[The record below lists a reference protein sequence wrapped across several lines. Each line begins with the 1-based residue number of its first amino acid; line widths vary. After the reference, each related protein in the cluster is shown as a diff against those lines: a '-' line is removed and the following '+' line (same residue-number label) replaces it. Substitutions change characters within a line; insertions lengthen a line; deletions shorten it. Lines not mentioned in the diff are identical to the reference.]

1 MRPVYFILCKGGCPD
16 DHAVRQVMIA
26 ATFGHL
32 FCEPQVIGV
41 ELPQVRGERNV
52 AGAYF
57 TFLVGDYGIDGNMVV
72 LYQFPADRQHVEFLD
87 AACSLSDTPAHKHV
101 EFQSFPPACPDKAGH
116 VHCLEKSEHRHG
128 CVHPHFKCVGAGG
141 FLGVYF
147 FHMAGEYVESGVWS
161 NKKANKFAPGRRTGI
176 CPAKAVHI
184 PNSLPE
190 GPLHERQIL
199 LRRIGFI
206 SFSPGYK
213 QVCTGRKRN
222 KGLNSRV

>member
-1 MRPVYFILCKGGCPD
+1 MRPVHLRMMELERDCQCPFPQMPPVFSPNQKGVVEYSAVHPYRPVYFVLCKGGCPD

-101 EFQSFPPACPDKAGH
+101 EFQSFPLACPDKAGH

-147 FHMAGEYVESGVWS
+147 FHMVGEYVESGVWS
-161 NKKANKFAPGRRTGI
+161 N
-176 CPAKAVHI
+176 
-184 PNSLPE
+184 
-190 GPLHERQIL
+190 
-199 LRRIGFI
+199 
-206 SFSPGYK
+206 
-213 QVCTGRKRN
+213 
-222 KGLNSRV
+222 